1 MLLISN
7 QDTILGLE
15 VSSNYFATIVI
26 ESRKLKI
33 SKSKIKFYLL
43 PAYKNILHIN
53 QPKSKKRKKKKK
65 VKEKRE
71 KILY

>member
-33 SKSKIKFYLL
+33 SKPKIKFYLL

-53 QPKSKKRKKKKK
+53 QPKSKKEKK
-65 VKEKRE
+65 
-71 KILY
+71 